1 MEGWHNNRYTNP
13 ALLEQV
19 KEIKLASDSNL
30 ALSKYNHVEVYY
42 LYTLAGVGLEP
53 TTPLWGAPAYETGE
67 IPTSR
72 PRDIKKSLSVPECH
86 CFEGFVLFK
95 E

>member
-1 MEGWHNNRYTNP
+1 M
-13 ALLEQV
+13 EQV

-30 ALSKYNHVEVYY
+30 ALPKYNHVEVYY

-72 PRDIKKSLSVPECH
+72 PRDIKKSLSFQSVTALKD
-86 CFEGFVLFK
+86 LFYLRS
-95 E
+95 EQLPVNLIDYY

>member
-1 MEGWHNNRYTNP
+1 MK
-13 ALLEQV
+13 QV

-30 ALSKYNHVEVYY
+30 ALPKYNHVEVYY
-42 LYTLAGVGLEP
+42 LYTLAEVGLEP

-86 CFEGFVLFK
+86 CFKSFKCFRGFVLFK
-95 E
+95 EWAATC